1 MFDLSANDIESEVLT
16 ETTGYSTHDGTITP
30 SKRLIG
36 LDASED
42 FDSQ

>member
-1 MFDLSANDIESEVLT
+1 MFDYSANDIESE
-16 ETTGYSTHDGTITP
+16 ETKGYSTHDGTITP
-30 SKRLIG
+30 SKRFLG